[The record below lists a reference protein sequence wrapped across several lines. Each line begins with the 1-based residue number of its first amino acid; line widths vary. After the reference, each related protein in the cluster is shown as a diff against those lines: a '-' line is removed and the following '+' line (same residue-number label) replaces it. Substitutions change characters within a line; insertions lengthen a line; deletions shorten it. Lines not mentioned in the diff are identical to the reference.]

1 MITPPRQTFANG
13 TRTSLTDVPIGV
25 ELCRAD
31 IGYAIVVS
39 LKGQVMRFFEKLPAC
54 LVAME
59 ACGSAHYC
67 AREIAALGHEVRLIP
82 PAYVKP
88 FVKRGKSDGADAEA
102 VNEAVTRK
110 TMRFVPIKTA
120 EPSRL
125 ATSPPG
131 WD

>member
-1 MITPPRQTFANG
+1 
-13 TRTSLTDVPIGV
+13 
-25 ELCRAD
+25 
-31 IGYAIVVS
+31 
-39 LKGQVMRFFEKLPAC
+39 MRFFEKLPAC